1 MKAIPICHPDFAD
14 LAPLNVWH
22 KEHAAYEQPHH
33 PEQLKNRHILFRK
46 KFVLP
51 RFDAKTSRAVMRITA
66 DDYYK
71 LRINGMAVTQ
81 GPAPAYPSAYY
92 YNEVDVTE
100 YLREGENVISVHQYY
115 QGLVNRV
122 WVSADLRSMIWAELE
137 VDGEIVLATD
147 ETWKCAVHTGYTPLG
162 LIGYETQYCEQ
173 YDSRAPEVNFHRTD
187 FDDLDWGYA
196 RFMKHGDYTFVKQPT
211 EQLAFEGA
219 YPVKREN
226 LPGCIRV
233 DFGQE
238 MVGTL
243 TITGVGNPG
252 DCVTIRYGEEL
263 NEDGTVR
270 YEMRCNCRY
279 EDKWILS
286 GGADWF
292 IPYDYKAFRYAEILY
307 PETAQIHLIQMAVRH
322 YPYEKR
328 ASYTNVPDEM
338 GDILTLCENTIKYGM
353 QECFVDC
360 PTREKGQYSGDV
372 SISGRSHAILTGD
385 TAMMKKAI
393 REFCH
398 SAFICEGLMAVSNGS
413 LMQEIADYS
422 LQMPAQAC
430 FVYALDHDLD
440 FLREIEPAMTGVYR
454 YFRRYMRT
462 DGLIEGVKD
471 KWNLVDWPANL
482 RDGYD
487 FPLPKP
493 IGDGVHNV
501 LNALWCGFLDAMDE
515 LYTNL
520 GMPVTGEA
528 DRVKSAFVKE
538 FYNPDT
544 GLYCDSGTLTHSAAH
559 SGILPLL
566 FDIGTQDE
574 ARKQRLID
582 FIMEKRLTSVGV
594 YMAYFALAALVKHG
608 RRDLAI
614 QLTLDEGCWKNMLK
628 EGATTTYEAWGKDQK
643 WNTSLFHPWAT
654 APLIVFADG
663 TRIY

>member
-1 MKAIPICHPDFAD
+1 MKATPICHPDFAD

-22 KEHAAYEQPHH
+22 KEHAAYEQPSH
-33 PEQLKNRHILFRK
+33 PEKLKNRHTLFRK
-46 KFVLP
+46 KFTLP
-51 RFDAKTSRAVMRITA
+51 AFDAKKNRAVLRITA
-66 DDYYK
+66 DDCYK
-71 LRINGMAVTQ
+71 LRINGAYVTE

-92 YNEVDVTE
+92 YNEIDVTE
-100 YLREGENVISVHQYY
+100 YLLAGGNIIAVHQYY

-122 WVSADLRSMIWAELE
+122 WVSADLRSMLCCELE
-137 VDGEIVLATD
+137 VDGAIVLSTD
-147 ETWKCAVHTGYTPLG
+147 ETWKCAAHTGYTAIG
-162 LIGYETQYCEQ
+162 RIGYETQYAEQ
-173 YDSRAPEVNFHRTD
+173 YDSRAPERGFYSGD
-187 FDDLDWGYA
+187 FDDSAWSYA
-196 RFMKHGDYTFVKQPT
+196 AEKNHADYTFVKQPT
-211 EQLAFEGA
+211 KQLAAEGV

-226 LPGCIRV
+226 LPGCVRV

-243 TITGVGNPG
+243 TVTGVGKSG
-252 DCVTIRYGEEL
+252 DCVTVRYGEEL
-263 NEDGTVR
+263 NEDGSVR

-286 GGADWF
+286 GGADCF
-292 IPYDYKAFRYAEILY
+292 EPFDYKAFRYAEILY
-307 PETAQIHLIQMAVRH
+307 PEGADIHLIQFSVRH
-322 YPYEKR
+322 YPFEKR
-328 ASYTNVPDEM
+328 ASYENVPDEM
-338 GDILTLCENTIKYGM
+338 RDILMLCENTIQYGVLA
-353 QECFVDC
+353 CYVDC
-360 PTREKGQYSGDV
+360 PTREKGQYAGDV

-398 SAFICEGLMAVSNGS
+398 SSFICEGLMAVSNGS

-422 LQMPAQAC
+422 LQIPAQAC
-430 FVYALDHDLD
+430 FVYAIDHDIG
-440 FLREIEPAMTGVYR
+440 FLRDVEPAMTGIYR
-454 YFRRYMRT
+454 YFRQYMRP

-501 LNALWCGFLDAMDE
+501 LNAFWCGFLDAMDE
-515 LYTNL
+515 LYTIL
-520 GMPVTGEA
+520 GMPVTGESA
-528 DRVKSAFVKE
+528 RVKAAFVRE
-538 FYNPDT
+538 FYNPET
-544 GLYCDSGTLTHSAAH
+544 GLYCDWGSLTHSAAH
-559 SGILPLL
+559 SNILPLL
-566 FDIGTQDE
+566 FEIGTEDE

-608 RRDLAI
+608 RRDLAVE
-614 QLTLDEGCWKNMLK
+614 LTLDDGCWKNMLR
-628 EGATTTYEAWGKDQK
+628 EGATTTFEAWGKDQK
-643 WNTSLFHPWAT
+643 WNTSLFHPWAA

-663 TRIY
+663 ARVY

>member
-14 LAPLNVWH
+14 LAPLEVWH
-22 KEHAAYEQPHH
+22 KEHAPYEHPHH
-33 PEQLKNRHILFRK
+33 PEHLKNRHILFRK
-46 KFVLP
+46 KFTLP
-51 RFDAKTSRAVMRITA
+51 EFDPQKNCALLRITA

-71 LRINGMAVTQ
+71 LRINGAFVTQ
-81 GPAPAYPSAYY
+81 GPAPAYPSSYY
-92 YNEVDVTE
+92 YNEIDVTE
-100 YLREGENVISVHQYY
+100 FLREGENVIAVHQYY

-122 WVSADLRSMIWAELE
+122 WVSADLRSMLCCELE
-137 VDGEIVLATD
+137 LDGETLLTTD
-147 ETWKCAVHTGYTPLG
+147 ETWKCSDHTGYTPLG

-173 YDSRAPEVNFHRTD
+173 YDSRTPECGFHRPE
-187 FDDLDWGYA
+187 FDDSSWGYA
-196 RFMKHGDYTFVKQPT
+196 AVKKHTDYGFVKQPT
-211 EQLAFEGA
+211 KQLVFEGL
-219 YPVKREN
+219 YPVKRED
-226 LPGCIRV
+226 LPGCVRV

-238 MVGTL
+238 IVGTL
-243 TITGVGNPG
+243 TVTAVGNPG
-252 DCVTIRYGEEL
+252 DCVTVRYGEEL
-263 NEDGTVR
+263 NPDGSVR
-270 YEMRCNCRY
+270 YEMRCSCRY

-292 IPYDYKAFRYAEILY
+292 IPYDYKAFRYAEVLY
-307 PETAQIHLIQMAVRH
+307 PETAEIQLVQAYVRH

-328 ASYTNVPDEM
+328 ASYTDVPDEM
-338 GDILTLCENTIKYGM
+338 RDILTLCENTIKYGM

-430 FVYALDHDLD
+430 FVYALDQDMD

-454 YFRRYMRT
+454 YFRNYMRE
-462 DGLIEGVKD
+462 DGLIGGVKD

-501 LNALWCGFLDAMDE
+501 LNAFWCGFLDSMDE
-515 LYTNL
+515 LYTVL
-520 GMPVTGEA
+520 GMPVTGESE
-528 DRVKSAFVKE
+528 RVKAAFVKE
-538 FYNPDT
+538 FYNPET

-559 SGILPLL
+559 SNILPLL
-566 FDIGTQDE
+566 FEIGTEDE
-574 ARKQRLID
+574 RRKERMIS

-608 RRDLAI
+608 RRDLAVE
-614 QLTLDEGCWKNMLK
+614 LALDEVGRKHKLRV
-628 EGATTTYEAWGKDQK
+628 GATTAYEAWGGDQRSR
-643 WNTSLFHPWAT
+643 NMQFHP
-654 APLIVFADG
+654 
-663 TRIY
+663 